1 MHTQTP
7 VRRDGGLDP
16 NGHASLTKHL
26 TFLPDP
32 MTCSQPLILKVL
44 PKLLDVLTAKDTVT
58 IYCSLCPQSNPCS
71 MLISACY
78 QINST

>member
-1 MHTQTP
+1 MQTP
-7 VRRDGGLDP
+7 VRRNEELEPDGR
-16 NGHASLTKHL
+16 ASLAKRV

-32 MTCSQPLILKVL
+32 MTCSQPLILEVL

-58 IYCSLCPQSNPCS
+58 IYCSLCPQSNPCG